1 MSTFLHLTVF
11 ILVIS
16 LIDLV
21 TSDWVSEAHKR
32 FENENNLAKLALRS
46 ILRADLE
53 LCNLSAKLGLH
64 ENI

>member
-32 FENENNLAKLALRS
+32 FENENNLAKLTLRS

-64 ENI
+64 DNI